1 MATDVA
7 TALPDAPLPP
17 GATITV
23 TMDDVN
29 AKVTLLNVYGV
40 SPVTGEPVEVALANP
55 LFSYG
60 PDTP

>member
-1 MATDVA
+1 MATDIS
-7 TALPDAPLPP
+7 TALPDLVLPP

-29 AKVTLLNVYGV
+29 AKVTLLNVYGI
-40 SPVTGEPVEVALANP
+40 SPVTGEPVVVALANP

>member
-1 MATDVA
+1 MATNVS
-7 TALPDAPLPP
+7 TALPDTPLPP

-23 TMDDVN
+23 TMSDVN

-40 SPVTGEPVEVALANP
+40 SPVTGELVEIQPAVP

-60 PDTP
+60 PSTP